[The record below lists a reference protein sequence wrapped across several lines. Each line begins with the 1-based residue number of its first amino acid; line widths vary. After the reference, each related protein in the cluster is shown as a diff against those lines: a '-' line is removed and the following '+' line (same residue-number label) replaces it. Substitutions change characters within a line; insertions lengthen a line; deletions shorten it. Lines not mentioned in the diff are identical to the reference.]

1 MPKGSLV
8 AKLEHKK
15 GMSWGLK
22 AHVLHKAGW
31 TQKGGHWHKGSTRKG
46 GKKK

>member
-8 AKLEHKK
+8 AKLEKK
-15 GMSWGLK
+15 PMSWSLK
-22 AHVLHKAGW
+22 AHILHKAGW
-31 TQKGGHWHKGSTRKG
+31 TYKGGHWHKGSTRKG